1 MLFRLIRSNR
11 IASYFLIPLLGAGAW
26 SLQLYAPTGFAFYE
40 GENRMVLFKPLYD
53 LISGMPQLSAIIGL
67 LLNILAAILVQRISV
82 EYNFFKTRSLLPG
95 ITFMLI
101 TGGIRELHH
110 FHPVYPALIF
120 LLVAIYRLF
129 SAFDQRKPYSQ
140 TFDAALL
147 LGLGSLFYLNLV
159 VLLPA
164 FIAGGS
170 IMGRESRWRE
180 IAVSFLGFIVPWI
193 FVFFWFFLIDG
204 IPDLTELLKANT
216 LTDNDRLMGNI
227 PALIFPGFLLV
238 LIIAGSF
245 KIINQFDEK
254 KVSIRQ
260 YFLLLFL
267 MFASSVLSVF
277 VLPSSSTEALIVSAI
292 PATLLIA
299 NLLLSLKRSFWGEVI
314 VYLLAGFNIA
324 QLFF

>member
-1 MLFRLIRSNR
+1 MLFRLIISNR
-11 IASYFLIPLLGAGAW
+11 IASYFLIPLVGAGAW
-26 SLQLYAPTGFAFYE
+26 SLQLYAQTGFDYYE
-40 GENRMVLFKPLYD
+40 GENRMVLFGPLYD
-53 LISGMPQLSAIIGL
+53 LISEMPQLSSIIGL
-67 LLNILAAILVQRISV
+67 LLNILGAILVQRISV

-95 ITFMLI
+95 ITFILI

-120 LLVAIYRLF
+120 LLLAIYRLF
-129 SAFDQRKPYSQ
+129 SAFDLRKPYSQ
-140 TFDAALL
+140 TFDANLL
-147 LGLGSLFYLNLV
+147 LGLGSLFYLNLI

-164 FIAGGS
+164 FIIGGS

-193 FVFFWFFLIDG
+193 FVFFWFFMIDE
-204 IPDLTELLKANT
+204 IPYLTELLRSNL
-216 LTDNDRLMGNI
+216 LTENDRIMGNI
-227 PALIFPGFLLV
+227 PVLAYLGFLLL

-245 KIINQFDEK
+245 KIINRFDEK

-267 MFASSVLSVF
+267 MFAFSVLSVF
-277 VLPSSSTEALIVSAI
+277 LLPASSIETLVLSAI

-299 NLLLSLKRSFWGEVI
+299 NLLLSLNRRFWGEMI
-314 VYLLAGFNIA
+314 IYLLAMFNVA

>member
-26 SLQLYAPTGFAFYE
+26 SLQLYAPTGFVFYE
-40 GENRMVLFKPLYD
+40 GENLMVLFKPLYD
-53 LISGMPQLSAIIGL
+53 LTSGIPKLSSIIGL
-67 LLNILAAILVQRISV
+67 LLNIMGAILVQRISV

-101 TGGIRELHH
+101 TGGISELHY

-120 LLVAIYRLF
+120 LLIAIYRLF
-129 SAFDQRKPYSQ
+129 SAFDQKKPYSQ
-140 TFDAALL
+140 TFDAGLL
-147 LGLGSLFYLNLV
+147 LGLGSLFYLNLI

-193 FVFFWFFLIDG
+193 FVFFWFFLIDK
-204 IPDLTELLKANT
+204 IPELTELLKANI

-227 PALIFPGFLLV
+227 PVLIFLGFLLL
-238 LIIAGSF
+238 LIIAGSY
-245 KIINQFDEK
+245 KMIKQYDEK

-267 MFASSVLSVF
+267 MFASTVLSVF
-277 VLPSSSTEALIVSAI
+277 LLPASSTEALIVSAI
-292 PATLLIA
+292 PATLLIS
-299 NLLLSLKRSFWGEVI
+299 NFLLSMKRIFLSELI
-314 VYLLAGFNIA
+314 IYILAGFNVV

>member
-1 MLFRLIRSNR
+1 MLFRLIKSNR

-26 SLQLYAPTGFAFYE
+26 SLQLYAPTGFGFYE

-67 LLNILAAILVQRISV
+67 LLNIMAAVLVQRISV

-95 ITFMLI
+95 IIFMLI
-101 TGGIRELHH
+101 TGGISELHH

-147 LGLGSLFYLNLV
+147 LGLGSLFYLHLI

-170 IMGRESRWRE
+170 ILGRESRWRE
-180 IAVSFLGFIVPWI
+180 PAVSFLGFSVPWL
-193 FVFFWFFLIDG
+193 FVFFWFFLTDE
-204 IPDLTELLKANT
+204 IPALKELMKTNILTG
-216 LTDNDRLMGNI
+216 NDRIMGNI
-227 PALIFPGFLLV
+227 PVLAFLGFLLV
-238 LIIAGSF
+238 LIIAASF
-245 KIINQFDEK
+245 KMINQYDEK

-267 MFASSVLSVF
+267 LFISSVLSVF
-277 VLPSSSTEALIVSAI
+277 LIPASSTEVLIVSAI

-314 VYLLAGFNIA
+314 IYLLAGFNVA

>member
-26 SLQLYAPTGFAFYE
+26 SLQLYAPTGFSFYE
-40 GENRMVLFKPLYD
+40 GENRMVLFGPLYD
-53 LISGMPQLSAIIGL
+53 LISGMPQLSAVIGL

-110 FHPVYPALIF
+110 FHPVYPAIIF

-147 LGLGSLFYLNLV
+147 LGLGSLFYLNLI

-170 IMGRESRWRE
+170 ILARESRWRE

-193 FVFFWFFLIDG
+193 FVFFWYFLIDQ
-204 IPDLTELLKANT
+204 IPDLTGLLKANI

-227 PALIFPGFLLV
+227 QVLIFPGFLLV

-267 MFASSVLSVF
+267 MFVSSVLSVF
-277 VLPSSSTEALIVSAI
+277 LLPASSTEALIVSAI

-299 NLLLSLKRSFWGEVI
+299 NLLLSLNRRFWGELI
-314 VYLLAGFNIA
+314 IYLLVGFNVA